1 MTMAQYYLP
10 PHLTTGVMAVARK
23 VKLKGYGVSEA
34 TARQIIRLAKQ
45 ANSQRECPYRRSYV
59 QWSIWV
65 TAYRNKK
72 LDNDA
77 IYAALLKAGVPCDVR
92 QNSSADYPGLLPQ
105 RGTRHTTGES

>member
-1 MTMAQYYLP
+1 MSLYLDRR
-10 PHLTTGVMAVARK
+10 LVMVRK
-23 VKLKGYGVSEA
+23 VKLKGYGVSEK
-34 TARQIIRLAKQ
+34 TARQIITLAKQ
-45 ANSQRECPYRRSYV
+45 ATSQRQCPYRRSYV

-77 IYAALLKAGVPCDVR
+77 IYTALINAGVTCDVT

-105 RGTRHTTGES
+105 RGTRHKGES